1 VRVLRDEELGGVDRD
16 ARVSLRAI
24 AQGLPWLLALAREGR
39 GRVPGSGL
47 QAVGVPAEDRGA
59 QVIVAVCVLG
69 LAVLMLCWMVVVVS
83 NQADELQMRIGA
95 LERVAVFQQRYND
108 QIDRDI
114 TRIDERTLK
123 EMSR

>member
-1 VRVLRDEELGGVDRD
+1 M
-16 ARVSLRAI
+16 
-24 AQGLPWLLALAREGR
+24 
-39 GRVPGSGL
+39 
-47 QAVGVPAEDRGA
+47 
-59 QVIVAVCVLG
+59 IVAVCVLG